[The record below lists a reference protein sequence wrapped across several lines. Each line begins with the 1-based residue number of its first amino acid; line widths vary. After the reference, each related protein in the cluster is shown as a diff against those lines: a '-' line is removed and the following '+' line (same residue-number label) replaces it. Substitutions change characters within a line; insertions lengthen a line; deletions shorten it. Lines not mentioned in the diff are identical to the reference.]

1 MEAFDGRR
9 NPTPSKQGFQEPTN
23 IDWPDEEAHRVLV
36 VIDVGKELSYTA
48 LDWTLENGLQCG
60 DTLKLLG
67 VLQQIST
74 PSKAGFQAGLSKLG
88 YKSWADEKGWSE
100 MELQSRKQILQNNL
114 ELHLRCQ
121 KLGIT
126 LDIDVQVCRDLKS
139 LIVEVAKNFE
149 AHHVVLDR
157 SMKKDKKYYIDNLTC
172 YVTRVKTIDS
182 VQPLRPGLHPDMM
195 MRPISPVSGPQAPPT
210 LNRRSS
216 RRRSPASLFM
226 TADTDLH
233 SVQDDPEV
241 IETEVESEQGSEI
254 PPYVN
259 PTMRQDIIAV
269 RQWLEDQGSP
279 ELGMYSREE
288 SLQLS
293 ASPSSDIVSPSTED
307 SCPDPRPFSS
317 KGTNNNGME
326 TMCLGQQE
334 ISETVANSCISPA
347 SDNSPTGA
355 SSVTQSTE
363 QLVSPLRPP
372 PPTNKAASNP
382 HAPTVTSTRA
392 RTAAVGRSDAWSPM
406 DAYPSRNGN
415 SAQGPIS
422 VQPRRVD
429 ASWTLQNLNELL
441 NGDVGNYLSPLEKA
455 VKKEVEVKV
464 VPVAKSAPSKQP
476 SQMLSPTHLNPLQ
489 MPSKNRNLVHP
500 LIPKDIVPLQVQRVA
515 DRSSSVRRGMFMK
528 KQGPLAPPLCT
539 ICKHKTPEFGKA
551 VRRFSYDELLYAT
564 DNFNHHNYLAQ
575 GGYGSVYR
583 GILPEGQLIAV
594 KQHKI
599 ASSQGDEEFCA
610 EVEVL
615 SCAQHRNLV
624 TLIGYCV
631 ENHKRLLVYEY
642 VCNGSLDRH
651 LSAKNREGLPWK
663 YRQKIALGSARAL
676 RYLHE
681 ECRVG
686 CIVHRDMRP
695 NNILLTHDF
704 MPMVG
709 DFGLA
714 RRQMHGEMAE
724 ETRVLGTLGYLAPEY
739 AETGQITEKAD
750 VYAFGVV
757 LLEIITGRKAVDG
770 GVLLTDW
777 ARELLDKSDLQLVDP
792 RLRGA
797 EYENNMF
804 EMHCMMHAARQC
816 IKKDPAMRPRMAQVL
831 RILDPQQDG
840 ESLYGLGLGGR
851 KIAPEQLPSY
861 TPPPAVPTSISAVPS
876 VSIAQS
882 TTIPTSVSK
891 VIRSGRMKK
900 PSKSMFKTSRSS
912 SAPRLSYDEQR
923 NLEDEEEGFREGV
936 LLSYNSMLEFV

>member
-1 MEAFDGRR
+1 MDAFDSRR
-9 NPTPSKQGFQEPTN
+9 NPNPSPIPVKPPFQGAPVNTVAGGG
-23 IDWPDEEAHRVLV
+23 EEAHRVLV
-36 VIDVGKELSYTA
+36 VLDVGKELSYTS
-48 LDWTLENGLQCG
+48 LEWTLDHVLQSG
-60 DTLKLLG
+60 DALKLLG

-74 PSKAGFQAGLSKLG
+74 SSKAGFQAGLSKLG
-88 YKSWADEKGWSE
+88 YKSWTDEKGWNGVSRAVLDSE
-100 MELQSRKQILQNNL
+100 VLSKKHLLQSNL
-114 ELHLRCQ
+114 DLHLRCQ
-121 KLGIT
+121 KLGVS
-126 LDIDVQVCRDLKS
+126 LDIDVQIARDLKS
-139 LIVEVAKNFE
+139 LVVEMAKNFG

-172 YVTRVKTIDS
+172 YVTRVKTNDTC
-182 VQPLRPGLHPDMM
+182 QPLRPGLHPDMM
-195 MRPISPVSGPQAPPT
+195 TICRPISPVSGPQIPAT
-210 LNRRSS
+210 LDRRPS
-216 RRRSPASLFM
+216 RRRSTPSLFL

-233 SVQDDPEV
+233 SIHDDAEV
-241 IETEVESEQGSEI
+241 LESEVESEQGFATYI
-254 PPYVN
+254 N
-259 PTMRQDIIAV
+259 PDMRQDIIAV

-279 ELGMYSREE
+279 EPGIYPREE

-293 ASPSSDIVSPSTED
+293 VSPRSDIVSPSATED
-307 SCPDPRPFSS
+307 SCADPRAFSR
-317 KGTNNNGME
+317 KDNGMG
-326 TMCLGQQE
+326 TMASPGQQE
-334 ISETVANSCISPA
+334 MSETVAKSCMSLV
-347 SDNSPTGA
+347 SDDSPTGA
-355 SSVTQSTE
+355 SSVTQSAEPLRPLPNTISNP
-363 QLVSPLRPP
+363 LVSPHSRTSALR
-372 PPTNKAASNP
+372 
-382 HAPTVTSTRA
+382 
-392 RTAAVGRSDAWSPM
+392 RSDGWSSM
-406 DAYPSRNGN
+406 DTDAINPRNEN
-415 SAQGPIS
+415 RKQQGPIS

-429 ASWTLQNLNELL
+429 ASWALQNLNGLL
-441 NGDVGNYLSPLEKA
+441 NGDVGSYLSPPQENVKA
-455 VKKEVEVKV
+455 LDVKV
-464 VPVAKSAPSKQP
+464 MPVAKLSTSKSTPTLSSAQV
-476 SQMLSPTHLNPLQ
+476 NPLQ
-489 MPSKNRNLVHP
+489 LPSNGRSPVQP
-500 LIPKDIVPLQVQRVA
+500 QIVG
-515 DRSSSVRRGMFMK
+515 DRSSSQVRRGTFMTK

-539 ICKHKTPEFGKA
+539 VCKHKTPEFGKA
-551 VRRFSYDELLYAT
+551 VRRFSYAELLYAT

-599 ASSQGDEEFCA
+599 ASNQGDEEFCA

-631 ENHKRLLVYEY
+631 ENGRRLLVYEY

-704 MPMVG
+704 TPMVG

-714 RRQMHGEMAE
+714 RRQMHGDMAE

-757 LLEIITGRKAVDG
+757 LLEIITGRKAVLAG
-770 GVLLTDW
+770 QQGGKNGVLLTDW
-777 ARELLDKSDLQLVDP
+777 ARELLDRPNLELVDP
-792 RLRGA
+792 RLRGT
-797 EYENNMF
+797 ECSDNNLF

-831 RILDPQQDG
+831 RILDPQQDFG
-840 ESLYGLGLGGR
+840 MGGR
-851 KIAPEQLPSY
+851 KITPEQLPPYPLLAAAQPETADPGKLKTATSL
-861 TPPPAVPTSISAVPS
+861 PAQDDTTASPVSSKPS
-876 VSIAQS
+876 
-882 TTIPTSVSK
+882 
-891 VIRSGRMKK
+891 KK
-900 PSKSMFKTSRSS
+900 GIKGKSKSMFKNRSP